1 MLVMLETVCYFRPMI
16 AKTISFMPLGFNAEL
31 IEVEGATTQGL
42 PVFNIV
48 GMGART
54 VSEARDRVRSAI
66 KNSGFLFPDNKL
78 TINLAPADLEKE
90 GTFFDLPIAIN
101 VLMLSKQLLLKNI
114 EDMAF
119 VGELSL
125 DGSLRPVRGIINIV
139 ETAKKHDIHT
149 LFIPEKNFEQASII
163 TGINLIPIKNLTEIF
178 RYLRGQTP
186 ISKKS
191 CTNGLDQGS
200 KQKITSNT
208 LNFDDIHGQAIAK
221 RALTIAVAGRHN
233 ILLSGPPGTGKTMLA
248 RAAMSLLPELST
260 PEKIAITKLHSLT
273 TPTEGIIEQRPFRTP
288 HHTSSLASLIGGGAN
303 AEPGEISLAHLGVL
317 FLDELPEYQRLYLE
331 ALRQPLEDREITISR
346 ARRKVTYPADFMLI
360 ATMNPCPCGYL
371 GDKIHPCS
379 CSETQINN
387 YRKKLSGPLLDRIDL
402 FTEVSRPDI
411 SELDKKSNTDQQAK
425 IKIAIKNAIS
435 IQRERYKNNTVYN
448 SSVPSRNISEVL
460 LLSTNAKTLL
470 NTAAKNL
477 NLSVRSY
484 YKVIKVARTIADLE
498 NSREILESHLTEALN
513 FRYKIP

>member
-1 MLVMLETVCYFRPMI
+1 MLETVCYFRPMI
-16 AKTISFMPLGFNAEL
+16 AKTISFMPLGFSAKL

-42 PVFNIV
+42 PNFNIV

-54 VSEARDRVRSAI
+54 VSEARDRVRAAL

-90 GTFFDLPIAIN
+90 GTFFDLSIAIN
-101 VLMLSKQLLLKNI
+101 VLMLSRQLLPSDPK
-114 EDMAF
+114 DMAF

-125 DGSLRPVRGIINIV
+125 DGSLRPIRGIINIV
-139 ETAKKHDIHT
+139 EAAKKHGISM
-149 LFIPEKNFEQASII
+149 LFIPERNFPEASII
-163 TGINLIPIKNLTEIF
+163 TGINLIPARNLTEIF
-178 RYLRGQTP
+178 EHLKGQKTIWP
-186 ISKKS
+186 APHIPKP
-191 CTNGLDQGS
+191 
-200 KQKITSNT
+200 KQQTTANT
-208 LNFDDIHGQAIAK
+208 LCFDDIHGQALAK
-221 RALTIAVAGRHN
+221 RALAIAVAGRHN

-248 RAAMSLLPELST
+248 RAAINLLPKLST
-260 PEKIAITKLHSLT
+260 PEKIAVTKLHSLT
-273 TPTEGIIEQRPFRTP
+273 APTKGIIDERPFRTP
-288 HHTSSLASLIGGGAN
+288 HHTSSLTSLIGGGVH

-317 FLDELPEYQRLYLE
+317 FLDELPEYQRPYLE
-331 ALRQPLEDREITISR
+331 ALRQPLEDRKITISR
-346 ARRKVTYPADFMLI
+346 AKYKVTYPADFMLI

-371 GDKIHPCS
+371 GDKVHPCS
-379 CSETQINN
+379 CTEVQINN

-425 IKIAIKNAIS
+425 IKTAIKNAIS

-448 SSVPSRNISEVL
+448 SSVPSCNISEVL

-470 NTAAKNL
+470 NTAARNL

-484 YKVIKVARTIADLE
+484 YKVIKVARTIADLD
-498 NSREILESHLTEALN
+498 NSREVLESHLTEALN
-513 FRYKIP
+513 FRYKMP